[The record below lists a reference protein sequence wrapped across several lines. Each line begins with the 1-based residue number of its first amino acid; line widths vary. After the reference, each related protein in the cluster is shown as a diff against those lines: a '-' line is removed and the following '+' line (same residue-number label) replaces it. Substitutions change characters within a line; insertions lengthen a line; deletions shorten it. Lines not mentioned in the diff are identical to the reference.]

1 MFTGIVEE
9 IGTVQNITRQNDSYV
24 LHIQGKKVFEQTQIG
39 DSISVNGVCLT
50 VTGLFPSYFS
60 VDVMPETVY
69 ATSLKTVKAGSKVNL
84 ERAMKADGRFG
95 GHIVSGHV
103 DGTATIMRKTRKDNA
118 VYVDFKLSDHLAD
131 DIIFRGSISIDGT
144 SLTVFGIKNNIL
156 TVSIIPHTLEQ
167 TVIGLKTIGDVVNIE
182 TDMLGKYVKH
192 HLNKNSGNSLSEDFL
207 KSNGFF

>member
-24 LHIQGKKVFEQTQIG
+24 LHIQGKKVLEQTQLG

-50 VTGLFPSYFS
+50 VTGLFPNYFS

-69 ATSLKTVKAGSKVNL
+69 ATSLKTVKSGSKVNL
-84 ERAMKADGRFG
+84 ERAMKADGRF
-95 GHIVSGHV
+95 VSGHV

>member
-1 MFTGIVEE
+1 MFTGIIEE
-9 IGTVQNITRQNDSYV
+9 IGTVQRMTRQNDSYV
-24 LHIQGKKVFEQTQIG
+24 LHIQGKKVLEQTQIG

-50 VTGLFPSYFS
+50 VTGIFPNYFS

-69 ATSLKTVKAGSKVNL
+69 ATSLKLVNAGSKVNL

-103 DGTATIMRKTRKDNA
+103 DGTATIIRKTRKDNA
-118 VYVDFKLSDHLAD
+118 IYVEFKLSAHLED
-131 DIIFRGSISIDGT
+131 DIIYRGSISIDGT

-156 TVSIIPHTLEQ
+156 TVSIVPHTLEQ
-167 TVIGLKTIGDVVNIE
+167 TVIGLKNIGDVVNIE

-192 HLNKNSGNSLSEDFL
+192 HLNKKSGNSLTEDFM
-207 KSNGFF
+207 KSNGFY